1 MPMQGPNDTEMYLP
15 HEAYNAVGLHLFGSK
30 WTRRFSGSGKLPH
43 PGTERQ
49 EQDAGIASKAS
60 GDPTDEAYH
69 ERQRHSF
76 RESKVFNTLVEAL
89 QWRKT
94 IAWCR
99 QENRSWS
106 PIPYDEW
113 EPESDPFRHLH
124 GELLAVL
131 RDNQPS
137 SGALLIEKEPLDEY
151 LRGYPV
157 AKKGTYAPAPK
168 RRERGRPSIPTRSF
182 IDELQRR
189 KLSGELGMVKDR
201 RAKIC
206 DELLDWYYG
215 DIPQDERPKAE
226 TLRSLLKPELDR
238 IEAQQDST

>member
-49 EQDAGIASKAS
+49 EQDAEVASKAF

-99 QENRSWS
+99 QDDGSWS
-106 PIPYDEW
+106 PILCEEW
-113 EPESDPFRHLH
+113 EPESDLFRQLR

-131 RDNQPS
+131 RDNRAS
-137 SGALLIEKEPLDEY
+137 SGALVIEIEPLDEY
-151 LRGYPV
+151 LRGYAV
-157 AKKGTYAPAPK
+157 VKKGIYAPAPK
-168 RRERGRPSIPTRSF
+168 RRERGRPKISVGIF
-182 IDELQRR
+182 VDELKRR
-189 KLSGELGMVKDR
+189 KLSGELGNVKGR
-201 RAKIC
+201 RTKIC
-206 DELLDWYYG
+206 DELLNWRYSTL
-215 DIPQDERPKAE
+215 PQGKRPRAE
-226 TLRSLLKPELDR
+226 TLRGLLKSEFDR
-238 IEAQQDST
+238 IEDEQDST